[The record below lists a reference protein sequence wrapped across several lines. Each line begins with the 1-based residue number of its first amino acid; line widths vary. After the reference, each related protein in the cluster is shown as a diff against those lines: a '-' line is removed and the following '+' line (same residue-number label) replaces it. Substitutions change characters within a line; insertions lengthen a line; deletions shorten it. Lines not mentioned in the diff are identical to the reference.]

1 MKPSI
6 FVVEDDP
13 DISRLVRHHLENEG
27 FVVRVYPTGTT
38 VLADAERQRPALF
51 VLDIMVPGKDGL
63 EICRTIRQT
72 PGLASVPV
80 IFLTAKS
87 SEADRV
93 LGLELGADD
102 YIAKPFSPRELV
114 ARVKA
119 VLRRFERPLP
129 PSPMKVGEIEIDPSA
144 MTLMVRGSMVPT
156 TATEFRLLDYF
167 ARHKGRVFSRDH
179 LLDSVWRDTAYV
191 TPRSVDVYVRRI
203 REKIEPDPENPRYLK
218 TVRGA
223 GYRFEV
229 SKIEEK
235 LKNRI
240 FFKLLAVFLIVIAAT
255 AAILYVMIG
264 NAWEASL
271 RAEIERNLKQKT
283 LLFAHRVEI
292 DHTHTLADIAAQE
305 GQAAGARA
313 TVIDASG
320 KVLADSESN
329 PAEMENHA
337 KRVEFAAALA
347 GQTGENERRS
357 ATLGIPFLYVAAPIS
372 GGAVRLAY
380 PLSDIEAV
388 QAQVRRRLLWGSAIA
403 SLIASADCGWRFD
416 LDVAAAATHC
426 RCSGANR
433 ERGSSGPGP

>member
-1 MKPSI
+1 LPLSTGNWTVFSGYNDPVKPSI

-13 DISRLVRHHLENEG
+13 DISRLVRHHLENDG
-27 FVVRVYPTGTT
+27 FAVRVYPTGSN
-38 VLADAERQRPALF
+38 VLSDAERQRPALF

-63 EICRTIRQT
+63 ELCRTVRQT

-144 MTLMVRGSMVPT
+144 MTLTVRGQMVPT

-167 ARHKGRVFSRDH
+167 ARHTGRVFTRDH
-179 LLDSVWRDTAYV
+179 LLDSVWRDTSYV

-223 GYRFEV
+223 GYRFE
-229 SKIEEK
+229 SP
-235 LKNRI
+235 
-240 FFKLLAVFLIVIAAT
+240 
-255 AAILYVMIG
+255 
-264 NAWEASL
+264 
-271 RAEIERNLKQKT
+271 KQ
-283 LLFAHRVEI
+283 
-292 DHTHTLADIAAQE
+292 
-305 GQAAGARA
+305 
-313 TVIDASG
+313 
-320 KVLADSESN
+320 
-329 PAEMENHA
+329 
-337 KRVEFAAALA
+337 
-347 GQTGENERRS
+347 
-357 ATLGIPFLYVAAPIS
+357 
-372 GGAVRLAY
+372 
-380 PLSDIEAV
+380 
-388 QAQVRRRLLWGSAIA
+388 
-403 SLIASADCGWRFD
+403 
-416 LDVAAAATHC
+416 
-426 RCSGANR
+426 
-433 ERGSSGPGP
+433 